1 MISHSKEILKKK
13 LVLDTLMAI
22 EPEKGGVVALDVLMS
37 KLEAEDMPE
46 EDADLSNE
54 GILFSLEEGFIAQF

>member
-1 MISHSKEILKKK
+1 MISHSQEILKKK

-37 KLEAEDMPE
+37 KLEAEDMPK